1 MNNEEKILELLSRHE
16 NSFEQI
22 NQTLSEM
29 KAEMAGIKA
38 EMTAEMTEMKAEMT
52 AEMSGMKAEMTAEMA
67 GIKAEMTA
75 EMAGM
80 KAILEEVNQRSIR
93 TQVLLETEIR
103 DNIQLLFDGH
113 ELIKEKLEDLA
124 PKSRVEELEED
135 VAMLKDVIK
144 LMRIEIAELKKAQ

>member
-29 KAEMAGIKA
+29 KAEMAGMKA
-38 EMTAEMTEMKAEMT
+38 EMTAEMT
-52 AEMSGMKAEMTAEMA
+52 
-67 GIKAEMTA
+67 
-75 EMAGM
+75 GM

-113 ELIKEKLEDLA
+113 ELIKEKLEDLP
-124 PKSRVEELEED
+124 PKSRVEEPEED
-135 VAMLKDVIK
+135 VAMLKDVTK
-144 LMRIEIAELKKAQ
+144 LLRIEIEELKKDQ

>member
-38 EMTAEMTEMKAEMT
+38 EMTAEMTGIKAEMTAEMTGMKAEMT
-52 AEMSGMKAEMTAEMA
+52 AEMSGM
-67 GIKAEMTA
+67 KAEMTA

>member
-29 KAEMAGIKA
+29 KAEMAG
-38 EMTAEMTEMKAEMT
+38 M
-52 AEMSGMKAEMTAEMA
+52 
-67 GIKAEMTA
+67 KAEMTA

>member
-38 EMTAEMTEMKAEMT
+38 EMTAEMTEMKAEMS